1 MTFAAW
7 LVDRFKVVRGSLDGS
22 ADKLWKMYKAEITRL
37 EKQLSEAR
45 SERDEF
51 KRALAGPV
59 AHARHLDRL
68 LVEEQ
73 QAHALT
79 HARLAQAAKRCV
91 KLRCELGRLGASRG
105 DALTGD
111 RPPLSSEAS

>member
-22 ADKLWKMYKAEITRL
+22 ADKLWNMYKRRIAEL
-37 EKQLSEAR
+37 EQQLAEAR
-45 SERDEF
+45 ADRDMF
-51 KRALAGPV
+51 KRAREGPV

-73 QAHALT
+73 QAHTLT
-79 HARLAQAAKRCV
+79 HARLVRAAKRCV
-91 KLRCELGRLGASRG
+91 KLRSELDRLGAARG